1 MKKNEQKNL
10 HSLQSINRELFKE
23 YFNFQEPTFMLKTL
37 YNTPTKKKNNKLVSV
52 IKSALSDLKEQKI
65 EGISEE

>member
-1 MKKNEQKNL
+1 
-10 HSLQSINRELFKE
+10 
-23 YFNFQEPTFMLKTL
+23 MLKTL

-65 EGISEE
+65 EGMSEE